1 MHEHALA
8 PATDTAPIDARLFRD
23 TLGHYASGITVISGL
38 EADEP
43 VGFTCQSFY
52 SVSIDPPL
60 VSFSVMLTSTTY
72 PRIKQSGRFAVNV
85 LAHDQLHVSN
95 QFARKGTDKWA
106 GIEWSPAASG
116 NPVIQDTLMWV
127 DCELWNEAADR
138 LIKCQE
144 KGKLTGRKI
153 QVTGALANS
162 HWKKKVGS
170 FEVPMN
176 TKYCKVR
183 SFELLGSLKTDDS
196 LMDGSTEIDDTT
208 LEPEVSE
215 PLYVNESAVEA
226 QKPAAKGRK

>member
-1 MHEHALA
+1 MNQLNIIGNIGSEPTVSLFQ
-8 PATDTAPIDARLFRD
+8 DDRKVAR
-23 TLGHYASGITVISGL
+23 
-38 EADEP
+38 
-43 VGFTCQSFY
+43 
-52 SVSIDPPL
+52 
-60 VSFSVMLTSTTY
+60 FSVAINGYS
-72 PRIKQSGRFAVNV
+72 KNKE
-85 LAHDQLHVSN
+85 N
-95 QFARKGTDKWA
+95 K
-106 GIEWSPAASG
+106 PA
-116 NPVIQDTLMWV
+116 PLWV

-226 QKPAAKGRK
+226 QKPATKVRK